1 MTMKLLF
8 LGTGSAKCKK
18 LHEDQIP
25 EGARRCSSML
35 MDGTVQLD
43 VPIHTY
49 DFLEKHG
56 ISPAS
61 VTDIFLT
68 HSHDDHFCKDTFL
81 RYAKA
86 GGRKLNFY
94 CNTGAVECLEL
105 TEEELSLINLVT
117 VEPMQTF
124 EAAGMTVT
132 ALPSNHIAGKNEQTL
147 HYVFEKNGQKLF
159 YGLDG
164 GWLTGK
170 EWSYLYR
177 TAKPVDCAIFD
188 TTCGEQPGNFR
199 IGTHNTI
206 PMVRLLVEAFKENG
220 VIKEGGTFLAT
231 HIGPHIHAVPAEETA
246 RILAEFGVTMAYDG
260 FEIEI

>member
-1 MTMKLLF
+1 MKLLF
-8 LGTGSAKCKK
+8 LGTGSAKCKR
-18 LHEDQIP
+18 LQEDQIP

-35 MDGTVQLD
+35 MDGAVQLD

-94 CNTGAVECLEL
+94 CEKGALQYLGL
-105 TEEELSLINLVT
+105 TEEEMALVNIVT
-117 VEPMQTF
+117 FEAMDTF

-132 ALPSNHIAGKNEQTL
+132 ALPSNHIAGKEEQTV
-147 HYVFEKNGQKLF
+147 HYVFEKDGQKLF

-170 EWSYLYR
+170 EWGYLYKK
-177 TAKPVDCAIFD
+177 ALPIDCAVFD

-206 PMVRLLVEAFKENG
+206 PMLRLLVEAFKENH
-220 VIKEGGTFLAT
+220 VISENGKIIAS
-231 HIGPHIHAVPAEETA
+231 HMGPHIHGVPAEETA
-246 RILAEFGVTMAYDG
+246 RILGEFGVIMAYDG

>member
-1 MTMKLLF
+1 MNLLF

-18 LHEDQIP
+18 KNEWDIP

-35 MDGTVQLD
+35 IDGTVQLD

-49 DFLEKHG
+49 DFLDKRG
-56 ISPAS
+56 ISPAD

-68 HSHDDHFCKDTFL
+68 HSHDDHFYKETLL

-86 GGRKLNFY
+86 GGRRLNFN
-94 CNTGAVECLEL
+94 CNTGAVAEL
-105 TEEELSLINLVT
+105 GLTDEEAALINIVT
-117 VEPMQTF
+117 VESMQTF

-132 ALPSNHIAGKNEQTL
+132 ALPSNHIAGKDEQTL
-147 HYVFEKNGQKLF
+147 HYLFEKDGKKLF

-177 TAKPVDCAIFD
+177 TAAPIDCAVFD

-206 PMVRLLVEAFKENG
+206 PMLRLLVEAFKENG
-220 VIKEGGTFLAT
+220 VIGENGKFIAS
-231 HIGPHIHAVPAEETA
+231 HIGPHIHGVPAEETE
-246 RILAEFGVTMAYDG
+246 RILAEFGVIMASDG

>member
-1 MTMKLLF
+1 MKLLF
-8 LGTGSAKCKK
+8 LGTGSAKCKR
-18 LHEDQIP
+18 LQEDRIP

-35 MDGTVQLD
+35 IDGTVQLD

-56 ISPAS
+56 IDPAD

-68 HSHDDHFCKDTFL
+68 HSHDDHFCKETFL

-86 GGRKLNFY
+86 GGRRLNFY
-94 CNTGAVECLEL
+94 CNSGALQYLEL
-105 TEEELSLINLVT
+105 SEEEQSLVNIFT
-117 VEPMQTF
+117 FEAMETF

-132 ALPSNHIAGKNEQTL
+132 ALPSNHIAGKEEQTL
-147 HYVFEKNGQKLF
+147 HYVFEKDGQKLF

-170 EWSYLYR
+170 EWNYLYR
-177 TAKPVDCAIFD
+177 TAKPIDCAVFD

-206 PMVRLLVEAFKENG
+206 PMLRLLVEAFKENG
-220 VIKEGGTFLAT
+220 VIVEGGRFIAS

-246 RILAEFGVTMAYDG
+246 RILAEFGVDMAYDG
-260 FEIEI
+260 YETEI

>member
-1 MTMKLLF
+1 MKLLF

-18 LHEDQIP
+18 IPEGYTP
-25 EGARRCSSML
+25 EGARRCSSL
-35 MDGTVQLD
+35 LIDGTVQLD

-49 DFLEKHG
+49 DFIDRRG
-56 ISPAS
+56 IDPAN
-61 VTDIFLT
+61 VTDVFLT
-68 HSHDDHFCKDTFL
+68 HSHGDHFWKETLL

-86 GGRKLNFY
+86 GNRKLNFY
-94 CNTGAVECLEL
+94 CNTGAFPWLGL
-105 TEEELSLINLVT
+105 TEEEASLMNIVK
-117 VEPMQTF
+117 VEPETTF

-132 ALPSNHIAGKNEQTL
+132 ALPSNHIAGKEEQTL
-147 HYVFEKNGQKLF
+147 HYVFEKDSKKLF

-177 TAKPVDCAIFD
+177 TAKPIDGAVFD

>member
-1 MTMKLLF
+1 MKLLF
-8 LGTGSAKCKK
+8 LGTGSAKCKR
-18 LHEDQIP
+18 LPEGQIP

-35 MDGTVQLD
+35 IDGRVQLD

-49 DFLEKHG
+49 DFLEKRG
-56 ISPAS
+56 ISPAD

-68 HSHDDHFCKDTFL
+68 HSHDDHFCKETIL
-81 RYAKA
+81 RYATA
-86 GGRKLNFY
+86 GGRRLNFY
-94 CNTGAVECLEL
+94 CNTGAVACLGL
-105 TEEELSLINLVT
+105 TEEEASLINIVT

-132 ALPSNHIAGKNEQTL
+132 ALPSNHIAGKDEQTL
-147 HYVFEKNGQKLF
+147 HYVFEKDGKKLF

-170 EWSYLYR
+170 EWGYLYK
-177 TAKPVDCAIFD
+177 TAKPIDCAIFD

-206 PMVRLLVEAFKENG
+206 PMVRLLVEAFNENG
-220 VIKEGGTFLAT
+220 VIAESGKFISS
-231 HIGPHIHAVPAEETA
+231 HMGPHIHGVPAEETA
-246 RILAEFGVTMAYDG
+246 RILGEFGVIMAYDG
-260 FEIEI
+260 FEVEI

>member
-1 MTMKLLF
+1 MKLLF

-35 MDGTVQLD
+35 IDGTVQLD
-43 VPIHTY
+43 VPSHTY
-49 DFLEKHG
+49 EFLEKRG
-56 ISPAS
+56 ISPAE

-68 HSHDDHFCKDTFL
+68 HSHDDHFCKETFL

-94 CNTGAVECLEL
+94 CNTGALQYLGLTDEEKEL
-105 TEEELSLINLVT
+105 VNIVT
-117 VEPMQTF
+117 FEAMETF

-132 ALPSNHIAGKNEQTL
+132 ALPSNHIAGKEEQTL

-177 TAKPVDCAIFD
+177 TALPIDCAVFD

-199 IGTHNTI
+199 IGTHNNI
-206 PMVRLLVEAFKENG
+206 PMVRLLVAAFEENG
-220 VIKEGGTFLAT
+220 VMREGGTYIAS
-231 HIGPHIHAVPAEETA
+231 HMGPHIHGVPAEETA

-260 FEIEI
+260 AEMEI